1 MKSLT
6 IRQLKRAID
15 VMSRR
20 KKLKNVPFVISSGL
34 TKALVYMQNSVQGQP
49 EPQDPRELLQA
60 AGYKWWQTTIE
71 TNTIFGLFRVCNS
84 AARVPALQTGGRR
97 FESCHAHQLLRIC
110 CHACGQWVRA
120 KNVTSQR
127 TNMDVVIPWKWE
139 AFRFITQERKEMF
152 YEFRQNN
159 SGGSLVD
166 NLLAVIVEAD
176 SAAEANSIAEDRTP
190 VY

>member
-60 AGYKWWQTTIE
+60 AGYKW
-71 TNTIFGLFRVCNS
+71 
-84 AARVPALQTGGRR
+84 
-97 FESCHAHQLLRIC
+97 
-110 CHACGQWVRA
+110 
-120 KNVTSQR
+120 
-127 TNMDVVIPWKWE
+127 
-139 AFRFITQERKEMF
+139 
-152 YEFRQNN
+152 
-159 SGGSLVD
+159 
-166 NLLAVIVEAD
+166 
-176 SAAEANSIAEDRTP
+176 
-190 VY
+190 